1 MKRNFVAPL
10 TAGILLALAGTAQAA
25 TRTTTF
31 NVSASVID
39 NCVISVSDLAFGTFD
54 GTANL
59 QSTSTVTLRC
69 SSGTDYTVDLSAGSS
84 GNVTARTMTSAT
96 SSVPLRY
103 NLYTDAAPYTTVW
116 ANGLSGTGRASGLGS
131 GMGTPITHTVYG
143 FLALADNLGQIDA
156 GSFNDVITATIT
168 Y

>member
-1 MKRNFVAPL
+1 
-10 TAGILLALAGTAQAA
+10 
-25 TRTTTF
+25 
-31 NVSASVID
+31 
-39 NCVISVSDLAFGTFD
+39 VISVSDLAFGTFD